1 MPYNKMKI
9 RKKRGETMT
18 LRHFRIVAA
27 VGKEGGVT
35 KAAKSLYLAQPAVS
49 LAVRELE
56 EHYGVRLFDRIGRR
70 LYLTQA
76 GKEFLRYTDRILA
89 LCDELETGARQ
100 WGDRS
105 PLHIGSS
112 MTIGTKLLPALVQD
126 FRRRYPSVK
135 VTVEIQN
142 SGVIEEK
149 LLENA
154 MDFALIES
162 APHSGKLACRRFSGD
177 RMVAVCSPK
186 DPLAK
191 ERGVTLAQLMTKPLL
206 LREKGSGTRDLFDSV
221 ARSHNLT
228 AEPMWESVN
237 TQALIEAVAM
247 GLGVS
252 VLPWRLVQDSVGRGL
267 LQVVPV
273 QDAVFRRDFNI
284 LYHPDKYQTKP
295 ARDFLALC
303 QEAGDDLEE

>member
-1 MPYNKMKI
+1 
-9 RKKRGETMT
+9 MT
-18 LRHFRIVAA
+18 LRHFRIFAA
-27 VGKEGGVT
+27 VCKEGGVT

-162 APHSGKLACRRFSGD
+162 APHSGKLACRRPDGGRLFSQRPPGQRAGSHPGPAD
-177 RMVAVCSPK
+177 DQAP
-186 DPLAK
+186 AFA
-191 ERGVTLAQLMTKPLL
+191 G
-206 LREKGSGTRDLFDSV
+206 KGQR
-221 ARSHNLT
+221 
-228 AEPMWESVN
+228 
-237 TQALIEAVAM
+237 
-247 GLGVS
+247 
-252 VLPWRLVQDSVGRGL
+252 
-267 LQVVPV
+267 
-273 QDAVFRRDFNI
+273 
-284 LYHPDKYQTKP
+284 HPGS
-295 ARDFLALC
+295 L
-303 QEAGDDLEE
+303 

>member
-18 LRHFRIVAA
+18 LRHFRIFAA
-27 VGKEGGVT
+27 VCKEGGVT

-56 EHYGVRLFDRIGRR
+56 EHYGVRLFDRIGHR

-191 ERGVTLAQLMTKPLL
+191 EQGVTLAQLMTKPLL
-206 LREKGSGTRDLFDSV
+206 LREKGSGTRAYFKK
-221 ARSHNLT
+221 
-228 AEPMWESVN
+228 
-237 TQALIEAVAM
+237 Q
-247 GLGVS
+247 
-252 VLPWRLVQDSVGRGL
+252 
-267 LQVVPV
+267 
-273 QDAVFRRDFNI
+273 
-284 LYHPDKYQTKP
+284 
-295 ARDFLALC
+295 
-303 QEAGDDLEE
+303 